1 MNNTNMPNLILIALV
16 SWLMFQCGTV
26 KAEEFNDQLMD
37 IPTKC
42 EKRYEKAKILETQL
56 ADRIFILWVKEGSKE
71 EPRQLY
77 NRASFTASWILIDN
91 GIVCRHPK
99 YK

>member
-1 MNNTNMPNLILIALV
+1 MNTKDISNLLIIALAGL
-16 SWLMFQCGTV
+16 LMFYLGDV
-26 KAEEFNDQLMD
+26 RAEINDQVMD

-42 EKRYEKAKILETQL
+42 IKKLEQTKVLEQQL
-56 ADRIFILWVKEGSKE
+56 ADRIFILWVKEGNKE

-77 NRASFTASWILIDN
+77 NRAYFTASWILIDN